1 MKNAKM
7 KERMQ
12 SKLQQK
18 QQQPPLQPQQKVA
31 NPTPTPTPANNIVRP
46 TTAVYTASS
55 GEQIQQT
62 PRTAKPGANIVVGTN
77 ATTNTTASESTETG
91 YEPVVE
97 TQKKK
102 KNKNKK

>member
-18 QQQPPLQPQQKVA
+18 QQQQQQAQQKPIQSA
-31 NPTPTPTPANNIVRP
+31 TNNIRP
-46 TTAVYTASS
+46 TTSVYTASS

-62 PRTAKPGANIVVGTN
+62 PRTAKPATTLSTELVSSLNTNDSVTGDTVVGET
-77 ATTNTTASESTETG
+77 ATNTVS
-91 YEPVVE
+91 E
-97 TQKKK
+97 TQKKKKK

>member
-12 SKLQQK
+12 TKLQQK
-18 QQQPPLQPQQKVA
+18 QQQQPDKQSPPVA
-31 NPTPTPTPANNIVRP
+31 VSSNAIRQ
-46 TTAVYTASS
+46 TTAVYTSAS

-62 PRTAKPGANIVVGTN
+62 PRTAKPIDNIVLDVN
-77 ATTNTTASESTETG
+77 VNTTTSQSTETG
-91 YEPVVE
+91 YEPGNVA
-97 TQKKK
+97 QKKKK